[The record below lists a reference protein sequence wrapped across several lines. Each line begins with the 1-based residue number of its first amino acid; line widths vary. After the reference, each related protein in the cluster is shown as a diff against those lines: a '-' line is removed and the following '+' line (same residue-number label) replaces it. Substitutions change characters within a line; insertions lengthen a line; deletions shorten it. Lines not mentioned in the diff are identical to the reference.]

1 MVSFYL
7 ASRHVVEAPAC
18 QLSTTVGRPLLENR
32 TEHQETEDTELWKLL
47 NSQKEICSV
56 PLTPFGVSLGC
67 RTREALDQ
75 DYLVPILRNGHP
87 SENTF
92 RASSET
98 MREANAAV
106 WKAAHC
112 ESSTWQAV
120 PTEDYSFCGYEFC
133 VESSPPERPMKA
145 LNRLLTRG
153 EHFKIF
159 AGVLPI
165 FVCS

>member
-18 QLSTTVGRPLLENR
+18 QLSTTVGRPLL
-32 TEHQETEDTELWKLL
+32 TEDTELWKLL
-47 NSQKEICSV
+47 NSEKEICSV
-56 PLTPFGVSLGC
+56 PLSFGVGLGC
-67 RTREALDQ
+67 RTRKDLDQ
-75 DYLVPILRNGHP
+75 DNLMTILRNGQ
-87 SENTF
+87 SSSNTF
-92 RASSET
+92 NTSSET
-98 MREANAAV
+98 LREANEAV

-120 PTEDYSFCGYEFC
+120 RTDHSFCGYEFC
-133 VESSPPERPMKA
+133 LESNPPEGPMKA
-145 LNRLLTRG
+145 LNLLLTRDG
-153 EHFKIF
+153 EQFKIF